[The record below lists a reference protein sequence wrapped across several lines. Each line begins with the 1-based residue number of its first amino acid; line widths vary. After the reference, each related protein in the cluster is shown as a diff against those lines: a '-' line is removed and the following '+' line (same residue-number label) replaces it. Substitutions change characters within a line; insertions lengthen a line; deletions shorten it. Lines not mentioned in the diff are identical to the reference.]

1 MAVKFQGGRAVP
13 VKDSRADVE
22 SLKTDLRESS
32 RLLDQVYTR
41 MRNAYVEANSAGI
54 NSMALNNLKGI
65 GADIRAITAKI
76 DATFKALM

>member
-1 MAVKFQGGRAVP
+1 MAVRFQGGKAVP
-13 VKDSRADVE
+13 IKDSRAAVE

-32 RLLDQVYTR
+32 RMLDQVYAR

-65 GADIRAITAKI
+65 GADIRAITAKL
-76 DATFKALM
+76 DATFKTLM